1 MFSCGLLP
9 PVRRVVFVQILCDFL
24 RVTFGN
30 RRTKCLHHFLHFR
43 IPRRRRQRRLHRD
56 VPWRMATAA
65 INLRLGPPRT
75 FRESHFKRRVLR
87 HTVKCVVARFMPR
100 RLRNL
105 PKILRRISTQLVLHY
120 RDATNT
126 RRPNHQ
132 TQAKCAKFHRRSPHS
147 AAPTTNSCRSILF
160 HKYPPAFHAG
170 SSGWA
175 FPFSSVA
182 RTASET
188 VPGVFGVQAR
198 SQVRNQCA
206 PKSSPSCA
214 GFHVFKS
221 SSEMSTFVTRPYPLN
236 AVPRNVTPIPAGIL
250 PLPSG
255 EIKNDRTGIRP
266 IGTVFTPPAFIAS
279 GVVVPRGVSGIRY
292 AVFIQKFS
300 SDLSSTRIHV
310 RHFIQYVAKYPGTTS
325 RTGKPFNIGSGS
337 PFIA

>member
-170 SSGWA
+170 SSRSA

-182 RTASET
+182 
-188 VPGVFGVQAR
+188 
-198 SQVRNQCA
+198 
-206 PKSSPSCA
+206 
-214 GFHVFKS
+214 
-221 SSEMSTFVTRPYPLN
+221 
-236 AVPRNVTPIPAGIL
+236 PAAI
-250 PLPSG
+250 
-255 EIKNDRTGIRP
+255 EY
-266 IGTVFTPPAFIAS
+266 FPPALR
-279 GVVVPRGVSGIRY
+279 V
-292 AVFIQKFS
+292 QT
-300 SDLSSTRIHV
+300 TRHL
-310 RHFIQYVAKYPGTTS
+310 RNEFAPTS
-325 RTGKPFNIGSGS
+325 RPPCPPFQL
-337 PFIA
+337 